1 MTSDKINLIDFLT
14 FLFRWRRFLLLFVGI
29 IVIVT
34 VIFSLIV
41 PVRYMATSTLF
52 PSQDQPLDMSSF
64 ISSKLAGLPGVA
76 GFAAQMGALPGEIYL
91 TILRSRS
98 MSEAVIDTF
107 ALRDI
112 WKMDDVPIEDII
124 EKLRGCTQFQY
135 DLQDGTVT
143 IEVTSHDPKLAAGM
157 ANFYSQEL
165 DRRNQELKT
174 QKATF
179 EKAFISGR
187 LEDSRLRLEV
197 LEDSMRSFQ
206 QRTGVLDVEEQVKAT
221 IRTAAELEVLRLE
234 AELELAMAREMMPA
248 DNPLV
253 EELQRKVT
261 GVRRQ
266 MRQLVERHQQDAEDK
281 LILSLNDASVYG
293 ATYLKLLRDIT
304 VQELLYQFLVQ
315 QYEQARIAE
324 VRRTPT
330 MQAIDRAVPPTK
342 RSWPKRGVM
351 VVAAAAAAFIFAIAI
366 ALILDNYRAASAK
379 PEHPQHKRLLAL
391 KDAVRRRKDTMNPS
405 A

>member
-1 MTSDKINLIDFLT
+1 MTSDKVNLIDFLT
-14 FLFRWRRFLLLFVGI
+14 FLFRWRRFLTLFIGLI
-29 IVIVT
+29 IIVT
-34 VIFSLIV
+34 VIFSLII
-41 PVRYMATSTLF
+41 PSRYTATSTLF
-52 PSQDQPLDMSSF
+52 PSQDQQLDMSSF

-107 ALRDI
+107 ALRDV
-112 WKMDDVPIEDII
+112 WKMNDVPIEDVIK
-124 EKLRGCTQFQY
+124 KLQGRAKFQY

-143 IEVTSHDPKLAAGM
+143 IEVTSRDPKMAAGM
-157 ANFYSQEL
+157 ANFYSHEL
-165 DRRNQELKT
+165 DRCNQELKS

-179 EKAFISGR
+179 EKVFISER
-187 LEDSRLRLEV
+187 LEDSRHRMEI

-206 QRTGVLDVEEQVKAT
+206 QRTGILDVEEQVKAT

-234 AELELAMAREMMPA
+234 AELELTLAREMMPA

-253 EELQRKVT
+253 EELQRKVA
-261 GVRRQ
+261 GVRKQ
-266 MRQLVERHQQDAEDK
+266 MRRLVDRHQQDAEDK

-304 VQELLYQFLVQ
+304 VQEFLYQFLVQ

-342 RSWPKRGVM
+342 RSWPKRGIM
-351 VVAAAAAAFIFAIAI
+351 VVAAAAAAFVFAIAI
-366 ALILDNYRAASAK
+366 ALILDNYRAANAE
-379 PEHPQHKRLLAL
+379 PAHPQHKRILAL
-391 KDAVRRRKDTMNPS
+391 KDAVRRRKTR
-405 A
+405 

>member
-1 MTSDKINLIDFLT
+1 MTSDKVNLIDFLT
-14 FLFRWRRFLLLFVGI
+14 FLFRWRRFLALFIGL

-34 VIFSLIV
+34 VIFSLII
-41 PVRYMATSTLF
+41 PSRYTATSTLF
-52 PSQDQPLDMSSF
+52 PSQDQSLDMSSF

-76 GFAAQMGALPGEIYL
+76 GFAAQMGSLPGEIYL

-107 ALRDI
+107 ALRDV
-112 WKMDDVPIEDII
+112 WKMNDVPIEDVI
-124 EKLRGCTQFQY
+124 EKLSGCTKFQY
-135 DLQDGTVT
+135 DLRDGTVT
-143 IEVTSHDPKLAAGM
+143 IGATCRDPKMASEM
-157 ANFYSQEL
+157 ANFYAHEL
-165 DRRNQELKT
+165 DRRNQELKS

-179 EKAFISGR
+179 EKAFIAGR
-187 LEDSRLRLEV
+187 LEDSRQRMEI

-206 QRTGVLDVEEQVKAT
+206 QRTGILDVEEQVKAT

-234 AELELAMAREMMPA
+234 AELELTLAQEMMPA

-253 EELQRKVT
+253 EELQRKVA
-261 GVRRQ
+261 GVRKQ
-266 MRQLVERHQQDAEDK
+266 MRRLVDRHQQDAEDK
-281 LILSLNDASVYG
+281 LILSLNDASIHG

-304 VQELLYQFLVQ
+304 VQEFLYQFLVQ

-342 RSWPKRGVM
+342 RSWPKRGIM
-351 VVAAAAAAFIFAIAI
+351 VVAAAAAAFVFAIAI
-366 ALILDNYRAASAK
+366 ALILDNYRAANAE
-379 PEHPQHKRLLAL
+379 PDHPQHKRLLAL
-391 KDAVRRRKDTMNPS
+391 KDAVRRRKTR
-405 A
+405 